1 MRNVFVLDIQEE
13 SEIWSLYC
21 ICDKNY
27 ASATPHTGS
36 AAYMVLYQV
45 VESMYWSKKFIK
57 VHYEYHCTLL
67 LWTCMQNL
75 SLWMTA
81 KVLVSALVT
90 LVSIMFP
97 LILNNPTIQCYLC
110 SFDTSVG
117 NVCLNHVIF
126 NQVFISQLVSC
137 NNLSHLLC
145 TWINPGCCVWEWKS
159 KIYTRVDMYLG
170 TQVCVAQKSDKVCSS
185 LI

>member
-1 MRNVFVLDIQEE
+1 MVLKKDIRRIKNKFKIHGRYHWRQYCICWGAYLLHMRNVFVLDIQEE
-13 SEIWSLYC
+13 SEIWILYC

-57 VHYEYHCTLL
+57 AHSEYHRVLL
-67 LWTCMQNL
+67 LSTCMQIL
-75 SLWMTA
+75 SLWTMT

-97 LILNNPTIQCYLC
+97 LILKRQSYNSMLLE
-110 SFDTSVG
+110 V
-117 NVCLNHVIF
+117 VWH
-126 NQVFISQLVSC
+126 
-137 NNLSHLLC
+137 LS
-145 TWINPGCCVWEWKS
+145 W
-159 KIYTRVDMYLG
+159 
-170 TQVCVAQKSDKVCSS
+170 
-185 LI
+185 